1 MHYSQKLGQKLT
13 HKLSC
18 FSIKSVA
25 HNSNFHYTE
34 FRLRLKLE
42 SRDTE
47 NSIASRKDFAARTT
61 RGKAPR
67 KKIFPSNAIAEQKQV
82 FCVNILVTIMAK
94 KLTENGQNMDKI
106 WTKNGKRMDLKCI
119 SNVQKNLKIGLDLDL
134 FVLWIRIKWIWNGP
148 FFNKKLI

>member
-67 KKIFPSNAIAEQKQV
+67 KKIFPSNAISEQKQV
-82 FCVNILVTIMAK
+82 FCVNISSYNGQKVDRK
-94 KLTENGQNMDKI
+94 CSENRQNMD
-106 WTKNGKRMDLKCI
+106 RMDLKCT
-119 SNVQKNLKIGLDLDL
+119 SNVQKKPLKLD
-134 FVLWIRIKWIWNGP
+134 WIWT
-148 FFNKKLI
+148 FLCFEFV